1 MRKYKKIQEN
11 TCENV
16 KNQLYS
22 DYSASWGRLS
32 LMNRNKLSSTFSH
45 YTNMRQSDKENPIIP
60 RLKQMKR
67 RLFLVS
73 NTWHFFLFVLLL
85 QMIAVTFREILRCIE
100 ERDAAPMIECL
111 FDESR
116 GTRWRGGTERKM
128 KTEGQDGENRLAFSP
143 SDHKLSATF
152 WFWHFSL
159 RRLIYLLRFLLDCQ
173 LSTISWSE
181 IRWGDCSFVGFMG
194 SPSITCVL

>member
-1 MRKYKKIQEN
+1 
-11 TCENV
+11 
-16 KNQLYS
+16 
-22 DYSASWGRLS
+22 
-32 LMNRNKLSSTFSH
+32 
-45 YTNMRQSDKENPIIP
+45 MRQSDKENPIIP

-67 RLFLVS
+67 GLFLVS
-73 NTWHFFLFVLLL
+73 NTWHFSLFVLLL
-85 QMIAVTFREILRCIE
+85 QMIAATFREILRRIE

-143 SDHKLSATF
+143 SDHKHSATF

-159 RRLIYLLRFLLDCQ
+159 RCRIHLLRFLLDCQ

-181 IRWGDCSFVGFMG
+181 IRWRVWGGCSFVGFMG